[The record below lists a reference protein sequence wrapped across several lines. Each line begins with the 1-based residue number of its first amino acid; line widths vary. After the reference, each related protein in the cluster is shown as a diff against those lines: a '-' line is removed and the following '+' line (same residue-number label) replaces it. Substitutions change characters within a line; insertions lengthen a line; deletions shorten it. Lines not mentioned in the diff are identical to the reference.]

1 MLSRFRRRERS
12 SSVHAGRTRSWLSRV
27 LAPDPGA
34 RGDSAAVA
42 PPEQRRPQD
51 AGSPPRREGGR
62 PPWDED
68 GGGPPWDEDGGGP
81 PWDEGSG
88 GPPWDEDGGGPPWDE
103 GSGRHRRSVPSGRPD
118 IPGPARHAAPGA
130 PVPGAPVPGGP
141 VPGGYAPAAA
151 GYAAPGQQAMPTPG
165 RPLPPV
171 PEQRDV
177 LGPGRLDHPGPGQQD
192 APAPG
197 PRDGTAGP
205 AQPGPAQAGQ
215 ARPSVVGGARARVRR
230 RQAGPEANGSPQS
243 GGGGVARQGT
253 GGRAAARRHG
263 QRSSG
268 RRSASQRQDPA
279 GRSRG
284 ASQGRTEAAAPR
296 PWYELAGG
304 WQQADG
310 STHCGS
316 LEPLVRRQW
325 DRAETAPAAALRAVE
340 RLARLPQR
348 IKDLL
353 TAAVDAIYI
362 GPGGVPDLD
371 DMSRLRG
378 VPLPSGR
385 ATWDACAG
393 AYGDRKIV
401 VGTRPSPSP
410 DVMCHEV
417 GHAVDDSDAP
427 PGRWQSDSAEFR
439 MLYDQCLPSLVSHFH
454 RQQGVLGRRE
464 FFADAFAA
472 IASGQRP
479 ALVDMLGGKT
489 RVALNVMLF
498 FNRRYGI

>member
-1 MLSRFRRRERS
+1 MWDWLLSRFRRRGRS
-12 SSVHAGRTRSWLSRV
+12 SSARAGRTQSWLSRV
-27 LAPDPGA
+27 LAPDSGA
-34 RGDSAAVA
+34 RGGTAVVV
-42 PPEQRRPQD
+42 PPEQSRLQGG
-51 AGSPPRREGGR
+51 GSPPWDERGGSPPWDER
-62 PPWDED
+62 GGSPPWDED
-68 GGGPPWDEDGGGP
+68 GRTPSWDERG
-81 PWDEGSG
+81 
-88 GPPWDEDGGGPPWDE
+88 
-103 GSGRHRRSVPSGRPD
+103 GRHRRGVPSAPPD
-118 IPGPARHAAPGA
+118 VPGPASHAAPGA
-130 PVPGAPVPGGP
+130 AVPGGQVPGRYAPVAADYANTGQPGMPAPGRPVAPVPGQQD
-141 VPGGYAPAAA
+141 VPG
-151 GYAAPGQQAMPTPG
+151 PG
-165 RPLPPV
+165 RP
-171 PEQRDV
+171 DV
-177 LGPGRLDHPGPGQQD
+177 RGPQTHGE
-192 APAPG
+192 
-197 PRDGTAGP
+197 TAGS
-205 AQPGPAQAGQ
+205 AQPGPAQAGPAQ
-215 ARPSVVGGARARVRR
+215 PSVVGGARARIRR
-230 RQAGPEANGSPQS
+230 RQAGPGANGSPQP
-243 GGGGVARQGT
+243 GGGGAASQGA
-253 GGRAAARRHG
+253 GGRTAARRHG

-268 RRSASQRQDPA
+268 RRSGRQRQDPA

-284 ASQGRTEAAAPR
+284 VGQGRNEAATPR

-304 WQQADG
+304 WQRADG

-325 DRAETAPAAALRAVE
+325 DSPETAPAAALRAVE

-353 TAAVDAIYI
+353 AAAVDAIYI
-362 GPGGVPDLD
+362 GQGGVPDLD

-393 AYGDRKIV
+393 AYGGRKIV
-401 VGTRPSPSP
+401 IGTRPSPSP

-427 PGRWQSDSAEFR
+427 PGKWQSDSAEFR
-439 MLYDQCLPSLVSHFH
+439 MLYDQCLPSLVSNFH
-454 RQQGVLGRRE
+454 RQQGALGRRE

>member
-1 MLSRFRRRERS
+1 MWDWLLSRFRRRERS
-12 SSVHAGRTRSWLSRV
+12 SSAHAGRTRSWLSRV
-27 LAPDPGA
+27 LAPDSGA
-34 RGDSAAVA
+34 RGDSATVA

-51 AGSPPRREGGR
+51 AGSPSSREG
-62 PPWDED
+62 
-68 GGGPPWDEDGGGP
+68 
-81 PWDEGSG
+81 G

-118 IPGPARHAAPGA
+118 APGPARHAAPGA
-130 PVPGAPVPGGP
+130 QVSGGQVSGGQVSGGPVPGGP
-141 VPGGYAPAAA
+141 VPGGYAPVAA
-151 GYAAPGQQAMPTPG
+151 GYADPGQQAMPTSG
-165 RPLPPV
+165 RPLPPA

-177 LGPGRLDHPGPGQQD
+177 LGPGRLDLPGRGQQD

-243 GGGGVARQGT
+243 GGGGAARQGT

-304 WQQADG
+304 WQRADG

-325 DRAETAPAAALRAVE
+325 NRAETAPAAALRAVE